1 MKKFLFAIV
10 LIKALV
16 VSFFSV
22 AQQKRHLPATSETI
36 QTEAIAELVLKK
48 GLSEIDLGLYPGS
61 LLMQGMSELAVHQKD
76 PAVLNQAIG
85 LFEDFKSKKI
95 KGRGSLISYE
105 AGGSGVAYLNL
116 LKKTNRFSDLVLEY
130 ANKMYNNQ
138 KRTSEGLM
146 TAPWLKDSLD
156 QFMIDCAFPVTPY
169 MLYSGIAF
177 DKPEF
182 LDVAVFQTL
191 EMFRILKDTNGLI
204 HQGRGFVKLNSI
216 SEDNWS
222 RGNGWGALA
231 LAALV
236 RDLPDSHPRK
246 QDVNELARQFFTAVL
261 KYQNQQGLW
270 NQEMTDHTSYIE
282 TSGSGLMLYAIGICL
297 EKGILPQS
305 HLPQFVKGLSGYT
318 AYIASDGSV
327 SNTCS
332 GCLCPGK
339 GTKKD
344 YIKKEWKLN
353 DPHAF
358 GPVVLAFT
366 QAARMGI
373 KEIQPT
379 KSMGCYVTDFGK
391 PMKPQIYFRYMA
403 ESIGTILWEND
414 RIGFRVYG
422 SPSKERV
429 SSGIDVWTKS
439 VDYPIIDKWYGLN
452 TQGIEYHI
460 DHGEGCDFF
469 HVGFSRGNGGTAIWH
484 DGKPYIS
491 QPNSSHRIL
500 KYNENE
506 IEFELIFDP
515 WQVDGGSA
523 NRFNVSERKVISMK
537 MGTNFF
543 KVVSTFQ
550 TDSKQPLT
558 VGIGIAYAK
567 NPEIITGAK
576 NGSLTIW
583 ESYLPQNGELGTS
596 VIVNP
601 GDFKGFNDH
610 EKEKYIL
617 VKAKSGQPITY
628 YVGAGWSKAPQFKTK
643 QDWLVYVNTE
653 IAKMKF

>member
-1 MKKFLFAIV
+1 MKKYILIQFLWV
-10 LIKALV
+10 LGLANV
-16 VSFFSV
+16 QASF
-22 AQQKRHLPATSETI
+22 QKSKPTNDKLD
-36 QTEAIAELVLKK
+36 TEAIAKLVLKK

-61 LLMQGMSELAVHQKD
+61 LLMQGMSELAATQKD
-76 PAVLNQAIG
+76 ASILNQTVG

-105 AGGSGVAYLNL
+105 AGGSGVAYLNF
-116 LKKTNRFSDLVLEY
+116 LKKTNLFSDHVLEY
-130 ANKMYNNQ
+130 ANKMYKNQ
-138 KRTSEGLM
+138 KRTSEGLL

-169 MLYSGIAF
+169 MLYSGLAF
-177 DKPEF
+177 NKPEY
-182 LDVAVFQTL
+182 LDLAVYQTV
-191 EMFRILKDTNGLI
+191 EMFRILKDPNGLI
-204 HQGRGFVKLNSI
+204 HQGRGFVGLKSI

-231 LAALV
+231 LATLV

-246 QDVNELARQFFTAVL
+246 QEVNELAKSFFLAVL

-282 TSGSGLMLYAIGICL
+282 TSGSGLMLFGIGICI
-297 EKGILPQS
+297 EKGVLAKS
-305 HLPQFVKGLSGYT
+305 YLPQFIKGLSGYT
-318 AYIASDGSV
+318 SYISSDGSV

-358 GPVVLAFT
+358 GPVVLVFT
-366 QAARMGI
+366 QASNMGI
-373 KEIQPT
+373 KEITLP

-391 PMKPQIYFRYMA
+391 PIKPQTYIRYMPEA
-403 ESIGTILWEND
+403 NGNILWEND
-414 RIGFRVYG
+414 RVAFRVYG
-422 SPSKERV
+422 SPVKDRV

-439 VDYPIIDKWYGLN
+439 VDYPIIDKWYSLN
-452 TQGIEYHI
+452 AQGVEYHI

-469 HVGFSRGNGGTAIWH
+469 HVGFSRGDGGTAIWH
-484 DGKPYIS
+484 DNKPYIS
-491 QPNSSHRIL
+491 KPYISHRIL
-500 KYNENE
+500 KNTEDE
-506 IEFELIFDP
+506 IAFELIFDP
-515 WQVDGGSA
+515 WQVGD
-523 NRFNVSERKVISMK
+523 FKVSEHKVITMK
-537 MGTNFF
+537 TRTNFF

-567 NPEIITGAK
+567 KPEIITDAK
-576 NGSLTIW
+576 KGSLTIW
-583 ESYLPQNGELGTS
+583 ESYMPENGELGTS
-596 VIVNP
+596 IMINP
-601 GDFKGFNDH
+601 ADFKGFKDY
-610 EKEKYIL
+610 EKEKFIL
-617 VKAKSGQPITY
+617 VKATSGKPITY
-628 YVGAGWSKAPQFKTK
+628 YVGAGWNKAPQFETK
-643 QDWLVYVNTE
+643 EDWLKYIESELPKLVF
-653 IAKMKF
+653 K